1 MNQSFTVNVT
11 GIKLSIGERTV
22 KLDENISIEDAR
34 SLAEQYPNSNYV
46 SFVNLKEPSNDDNS
60 RDKIG
65 NPLSENDAQSKPAG
79 YKRKGKVGE
88 ISEFA

>member
-22 KLDENISIEDAR
+22 KLDENTSIEDAR

-46 SFVNLKEPSNDDNS
+46 SFVNLTEPSNDDNS
-60 RDKIG
+60 TNKIG
-65 NPLSENDAQSKPAG
+65 DSLSENDAQGKSERPKGTSKAT
-79 YKRKGKVGE
+79 KV
-88 ISEFA
+88 